1 MKKYK
6 SGIFYILFLSIFFLV
21 SSCKPRI
28 YQSIK
33 PKKEIYKKELNS
45 INIDDL
51 LNKLVIADMKLTPV
65 LNYSQGGR
73 QFYEYKKLPGISSL
87 SLDEIKNWVNKGSD
101 YFKDEREN
109 IQKLLNKINTLGIN
123 NKIIE
128 IDIGALGIWIP
139 SKNEILI
146 NSKAIKM
153 GSKVFLDIL
162 RHESIHVAQS
172 CYSGS
177 KNNYPI
183 RIGLPLEFSSEIN
196 FNLSHKLYSN
206 NSKEGIFMEREAFS
220 YSKVEGFA
228 TKLLNKF
235 CFKKSI

>member
-196 FNLSHKLYSN
+196 SFP
-206 NSKEGIFMEREAFS
+206 
-220 YSKVEGFA
+220 
-228 TKLLNKF
+228 
-235 CFKKSI
+235 